1 MMHLDSTKGISSSV
15 VSMNP
20 SLSWYAIRTKPRQ
33 EERAFDNLMSWGITA
48 LAPRLERDGV
58 RRNPHFFP
66 GYIFARFDG
75 IKMLHRVHFVRG
87 VAYVVSFGGMPAPIS
102 DDVIGEIYSR
112 MDANGVIRD
121 RTELNPGDHVVI
133 RSGPL
138 RNFVG
143 VFERDLPGAER
154 VQILLH
160 TVAYSAHVEVARL
173 EVAKIAS

>member
-1 MMHLDSTKGISSSV
+1 M
-15 VSMNP
+15 
-20 SLSWYAIRTKPRQ
+20 
-33 EERAFDNLMSWGITA
+33 FCGITA
-48 LAPRLERDGV
+48 LASRLQRDRV
-58 RRNPHFFP
+58 RRKPHFFP

-75 IKMLHRVHFVRG
+75 IKVLHRVHFVRG
-87 VAYVVSFGGMPAPIS
+87 VAYVVSFGGMPAAIS

-121 RTELNPGDHVVI
+121 WTELNPGDHVVI

-143 VFERDLPGAER
+143 AFERDLPGPER

-160 TVAYSAHVEVARL
+160 TVAYSAHVEVSRL

>member
-1 MMHLDSTKGISSSV
+1 MMHRDSMKGMSSSI
-15 VSMNP
+15 VSMNS

-33 EERAFDNLMSWGITA
+33 EERAVDNLMSWGITA
-48 LAPRLERDGV
+48 LAPRLQRGRG
-58 RRNPHFFP
+58 RRKPHLFP

-75 IKMLHRVHFVRG
+75 IKVLHRAHFVRG

-112 MDANGVIRD
+112 MDANGIIRD
-121 RTELNPGDHVVI
+121 RTELNSGDHVVI

-143 VFERDLPGAER
+143 VFERDLPGPER

-160 TVAYSAHVEVARL
+160 TVAYSAHVEVSRL